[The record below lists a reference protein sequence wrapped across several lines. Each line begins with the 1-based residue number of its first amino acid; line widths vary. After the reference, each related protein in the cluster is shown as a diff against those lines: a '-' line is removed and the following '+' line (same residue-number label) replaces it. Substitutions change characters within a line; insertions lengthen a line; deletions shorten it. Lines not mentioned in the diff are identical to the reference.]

1 MKHENSSEV
10 VKTTPEKVAHYLR
23 SIVDL
28 SSGEKRSVAV
38 ERIAVDETG
47 LITVIRDQTQAGECF
62 VIDASQD

>member
-47 LITVIRDQTQAGECF
+47 LITVKREPARVGECF
-62 VIDASQD
+62 IVVAPQD